1 MRKRFLGVCL
11 LLLFPAAAGAAAPWK
26 TDVASAVAESAAS
39 GKPVLVDMYAEW
51 CGWCKELERQVF
63 STPRFLDY
71 AKRFVLLRVD
81 TEDRGEGG
89 KLAARFGAYNLPTIV
104 IFDRNLARLAKIEG
118 FAPTEQYIATI
129 ESQLTEHGDYERRI
143 ATAATLTDA
152 TALRALASEA
162 HSRQD
167 GARAA
172 ALLRRVIASEENALT
187 AARLRYLLA
196 DALRLGRQFEEAG
209 KELAALRAAAA
220 MLRDQDLVERA
231 DLLAFNLADDR
242 GNCKQAVTA
251 LEDFLRL
258 HPKSGYSGQAAQTLV
273 ALRSDK
279 AACT

>member
-1 MRKRFLGVCL
+1 MRKFSLAAWL
-11 LLLFPAAAGAAAPWK
+11 LLLSPALAGAETWK
-26 TDVASAVAESAAS
+26 TDLTSALAESTGS
-39 GKPVLVDMYAEW
+39 GKPVLVDMYADW

-63 STPRFLDY
+63 STPRFQEFS
-71 AKRFVLLRVD
+71 KRFVLLRVD

-104 IFDRNLARLAKIEG
+104 IFDRNLSRLAKIEG
-118 FAPTEQYIATI
+118 FAPTEPYIASI
-129 ESQLTEHGDYERRI
+129 ESQLGEHGDYQRRL
-143 ATAATLTDA
+143 AAAASLTDPV
-152 TALRALASEA
+152 ALRTLAGEA

-172 ALLRRVIASEENALT
+172 ALLRRVIVVETNALSV
-187 AARLRYLLA
+187 ARLRYLLA

-209 KELAALRAAAA
+209 KELATLRAAAA
-220 MLRDQDLVERA
+220 LLRDQDLIERA

-242 GNCKQAVTA
+242 GNCQQAVSA

-258 HPKSGYSGQAAQTLV
+258 HPKSGYSGQAAQTLA